1 MLLFFSEHR
10 AKEGVGSFIRRT
22 CPSKPVWAG
31 SISSRRLEAD
41 HCEMEN
47 LLSHFST
54 ARASGLKKKPKI
66 PHGKSAN
73 CHLKREKERVAKNSE
88 AQDLIR
94 ATGQRQLA
102 SSVRDSCP
110 VPRSSATTV
119 GWGRLTQVHP
129 WPSNPRPQ
137 LSSFCWRILATGSSC
152 LYKGPVVNL
161 SSLIHSFIQ
170 FILI

>member
-1 MLLFFSEHR
+1 M
-10 AKEGVGSFIRRT
+10 RRT

-31 SISSRRLEAD
+31 SINSRRLEAG

-47 LLSHFST
+47 LLSHFSI
-54 ARASGLKKKPKI
+54 ARASSLKKPKI
-66 PHGKSAN
+66 PHGRSAN

-88 AQDLIR
+88 GQDLIR
-94 ATGQRQLA
+94 VMGQRQQV

-110 VPRSSATTV
+110 VPCSSATTI

-129 WPSNPRPQ
+129 NPRTQ
-137 LSSFCWRILATGSSC
+137 CSSLCWRILATGSSC